1 MATAEQRELM
11 YNQIRKWRFEK
22 GSQKPIFTIDFFN
35 DGEYVG
41 GCVAG
46 GKQYFHISANGDCEP
61 CVFAHYS
68 NVNITEATLIDALQ
82 SPIFMAYRER
92 QPFSSNMLRP
102 CPVMDQPGALKR
114 MVEVS
119 GAKSTDL
126 SCPEPVEDLF
136 NKIVDV
142 SAKWKETADRMEKEH
157 GFINFR
163 LRSISI
169 YDDAEAKHI
178 KDYKDFE

>member
-1 MATAEQRELM
+1 MTPLQAQAEAFIALAGAT
-11 YNQIRKWRFEK
+11 
-22 GSQKPIFTIDFFN
+22 TIAAIQTAFPKD
-35 DGEYVG
+35 E
-41 GCVAG
+41 
-46 GKQYFHISANGDCEP
+46 
-61 CVFAHYS
+61 
-68 NVNITEATLIDALQ
+68 
-82 SPIFMAYRER
+82 
-92 QPFSSNMLRP
+92 
-102 CPVMDQPGALKR
+102 
-114 MVEVS
+114 
-119 GAKSTDL
+119 
-126 SCPEPVEDLF
+126 EDLF